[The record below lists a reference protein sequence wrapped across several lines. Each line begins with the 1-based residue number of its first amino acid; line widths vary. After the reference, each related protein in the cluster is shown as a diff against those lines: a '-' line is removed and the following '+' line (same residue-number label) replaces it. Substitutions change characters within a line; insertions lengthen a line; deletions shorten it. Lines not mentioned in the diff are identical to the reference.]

1 MVNIFQQCR
10 INYEFNNNIH
20 PLQLIDLKSWY
31 FYRILKSMATHESRN
46 NRIFAPAI
54 NEGVTNALKTF
65 FFARYW
71 KWFQLSIYKTPS
83 CAFFY
88 CQHVVSLS
96 LVLRFLSLSF
106 LFSLH
111 YNSQCFYHF
120 YIEHIYNLPCAFL
133 CGPISDFSTFHCF
146 LRCSEFNYSFDRNDL
161 NWMSTSF
168 RIFDSFPIRHFHL
181 LLLLWFFLYICLFFF
196 FK

>member
-1 MVNIFQQCR
+1 MLFSIVNMLCR
-10 INYEFNNNIH
+10 
-20 PLQLIDLKSWY
+20 
-31 FYRILKSMATHESRN
+31 SRLCS
-46 NRIFAPAI
+46 
-54 NEGVTNALKTF
+54 V
-65 FFARYW
+65 
-71 KWFQLSIYKTPS
+71 
-83 CAFFY
+83 
-88 CQHVVSLS
+88 
-96 LVLRFLSLSF
+96 FLSRSF

-181 LLLLWFFLYICLFFF
+181 LLLLWFFLYISLFVFSNNF
-196 FK
+196 STMYCVTWKHHIIP